1 MPQHCVGTARQ
12 YLKRLRV
19 PGKLVGIYEAAAY
32 FVECVSRQ
40 MIIHIEF
47 ACQINGPGVG
57 VNQAVYFLPGSLGAC
72 HRVCPGQSGEVLPE
86 AVAGNE
92 SMKVLFGIE
101 VVGIVVPSAHVRTG
115 SRQSRT
121 LAEGF
126 QQGVL
131 VQI

>member
-19 PGKLVGIYEAAAY
+19 PGKLVGIYEAEAY

-92 SMKVLFGIE
+92 SMKVLFGIIP
-101 VVGIVVPSAHVRTG
+101 GHSFGQYLSA
-115 SRQSRT
+115 
-121 LAEGF
+121 LARAYA
-126 QQGVL
+126 VTRSKAT
-131 VQI
+131 